1 MARIGRQ
8 VDHFEEIDVNSIQA
22 DFSADRLFRFTLR
35 MRYRDN
41 LLNGS
46 RSGTV
51 TVILK
56 NPSAADEKRSDST
69 IRKVETYVWQHF
81 PDARFLN
88 ILNIFGYRATDARE
102 VNERMQSLGVEA
114 VNGNDN
120 DLYFK
125 EILSKSDHLIC
136 SWGGPSGID
145 ATRYAS
151 RIMTVKELIRTY
163 YNGPVYQVC
172 GSQATK
178 EPLHGLMWGYEYELK
193 PFVI

>member
-8 VDHFEEIDVNSIQA
+8 VDHFEEIDVNSIRA

-35 MRYRDN
+35 MKYKNN
-41 LLNGS
+41 LLNSS
-46 RSGTV
+46 RSETV

-69 IRKVETYVWQHF
+69 IRKVETYVWKHF
-81 PDARFLN
+81 PDARYLN
-88 ILNIFGYRATDARE
+88 ILNLFGYRATDAKE
-102 VNERMQSLGVEA
+102 VNERIHSLGAEE
-114 VNGNDN
+114 VNGSDN
-120 DLYFK
+120 DLFFR

-145 ATRYAS
+145 ITHYAS
-151 RIMTVKELIRTY
+151 RITIVREIIRKHY
-163 YNGPVYQVC
+163 SGPIYQVC
-172 GSQATK
+172 GSQLTK

-193 PFVI
+193 PFAI